1 MLDQT
6 KIWWTFEP
14 QIKTLIFRKVSIK
27 YVLNVNDALGDEKQL
42 DDNNIKKNVFL
53 KKIKVIFFK
62 GKWWECRESKKTC
75 LGFQKNL

>member
-14 QIKTLIFRKVSIK
+14 QINPLIFRKVSSK

-42 DDNNIKKNVFL
+42 DDNNI

-75 LGFQKNL
+75 LGFEKNL